1 MTTDDE
7 LKPLAL
13 RIWPNA
19 KLIRVS
25 HEQGYVTVAGV
36 DVHDCVVGQISG
48 ESAEA
53 VRDELENSLPQG
65 GQAP

>member
-13 RIWPNA
+13 RTWPNA
-19 KLIRVS
+19 KLIRIS
-25 HEQGYVTVAGV
+25 RPSGRVTVAAI
-36 DVHDCVVGQISG
+36 DAHDCIIGQVSG

-53 VRDELENSLPQG
+53 VRDELQNSLPQG